1 MGAPLAACLDDAL
14 RDVRAFT
21 LAVDGDPLRLE
32 LPPDTVGDD
41 RLEPKAAAVL
51 GSLYLLSELEHLGV
65 VACAEL
71 LAAERWSLGVRDTTT
86 AQRLDM
92 YATEVQRR
100 PNPAMRAQLYSRLFG
115 APLDIS
121 VGSGQR
127 IPGGHVQVVP
137 LPGNDAFEELLA
149 GYCDAI
155 ASYDLRALP
164 RVRSGLRLAG
174 GRLRANLA
182 PRQYG
187 NTMIVATP
195 LVEQLRASLDLLSLN
210 GLGDLFHVSGA
221 WAVVRAMQPT
231 DSVDIGRRVDRGQS
245 GRTVIAST
253 GFPSDLDLLDAH
265 LIQAADTWLTATGF
279 GEHERVGA

>member
-1 MGAPLAACLDDAL
+1 MGARLAACLDDAL

-21 LAVDGDPLRLE
+21 LVVDGDPLRLE

-51 GSLYLLSELEHLGV
+51 GSLYLLSELEQLGV

-71 LAAERWSLGVRDTTT
+71 LAAERRNLGFRDAGT
-86 AQRLDM
+86 AQRLDA
-92 YATEVQRR
+92 YATEAQQR
-100 PNPAMRAQLYSRLFG
+100 PKPAMRAQLYSRLFG
-115 APLDIS
+115 APLDTS
-121 VGSGQR
+121 VDPGQR
-127 IPGGHVQVVP
+127 IPGGPVQAVP
-137 LPGNDAFEELLA
+137 PTGNDVFEELLA

-155 ASYDLRALP
+155 TAYDPRALP

-174 GRLRANLA
+174 DRLRANLA

-187 NTMIVATP
+187 NTMIVATQ
-195 LVEQLRASLDLLSLN
+195 LVEQLRSSLDLLSLN

-221 WAVVRAMQPT
+221 WAVVRAMQPA

-245 GRTVIAST
+245 GRTVVAST
-253 GFPSDLDLLDAH
+253 GYPSAPGLLDEP
-265 LIQAADTWLTATGF
+265 LLQAADVWLTATGF
-279 GEHERVGA
+279 RRTAGGG